1 MEKKDS
7 IFIEK
12 LKKELKE
19 TDDKINKLS
28 SERKFLNDLI
38 ERELSSTKNESK
50 YIRKNSKVKITI
62 QSKIVKT
69 LSEERYEKKVNSLY
83 EECSKNSNISKSSF
97 RNYISDL
104 EKRDI
109 IIRGSKSGYWKINPT
124 NQHDPY
130 DDY

>member
-7 IFIEK
+7 IFVEK

-19 TDDKINKLS
+19 TNDKINNLL

-38 ERELSSTKNESK
+38 TREIYSVKNESK

-62 QSKIVKT
+62 QTNIVKS
-69 LSEERYEKKVNSLY
+69 LSEEKNEKKVNSLY
-83 EECSKNSNISKSSF
+83 DECSKNSNISKSSF

-109 IIRGSKSGYWKINPT
+109 ITRGSKSGYWKINPT
-124 NQHDPY
+124 NQKDYY
-130 DDY
+130 DED